1 MLKELFPHVKKSELS
16 SSAEQYLI
24 FFLWRCFSFFLFDGI
39 YSWKLI
45 YFKWRLIREK
55 RTICSLKCI
64 FMSVCKVTWENAS
77 DINLPPATS
86 LRHFLWTFSPAHGT
100 PLLLPRNNW
109 HTFTCVFWSPRF
121 FSYCKFLKF
130 VLMDYAM
137 HYATLRNLLEASLL
151 RFCYCIHRR
160 CDLFFAIDPLNFFFS
175 LWH

>member
-1 MLKELFPHVKKSELS
+1 MLKELFPHVKKKKWTLKFCRTVFD
-16 SSAEQYLI
+16 L
-24 FFLWRCFSFFLFDGI
+24 FLVKVFLFLFFDGI

-55 RTICSLKCI
+55 KTKCSLKCI

-77 DINLPPATS
+77 DISLPPATS
-86 LRHFLWTFSPAHGT
+86 LRHFLWTLSPAHGT

-109 HTFTCVFWSPRF
+109 HLHLCIWSPRF

-130 VLMDYAM
+130 VLMGYAM

-151 RFCYCIHRR
+151 RFSYCIHRR